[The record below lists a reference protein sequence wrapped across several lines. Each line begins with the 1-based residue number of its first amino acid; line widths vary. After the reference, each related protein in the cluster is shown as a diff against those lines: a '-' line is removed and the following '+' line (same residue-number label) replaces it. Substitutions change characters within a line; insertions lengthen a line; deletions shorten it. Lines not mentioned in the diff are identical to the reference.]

1 MKLFSSQITTTNK
14 QSERLLSLGIRSRT
28 ADMYIEKITGLWCD
42 TPYWRIKNHQNRN
55 DINPAWSF
63 FQLLKMIPSYMYI
76 PGYDSPVQL
85 QISPPL
91 IKYYNQT
98 QLEVQLP
105 EFERADIYENVIDMI
120 EWLIE
125 SGNFEKKYLVVN

>member
-14 QSERLLSLGIRSRT
+14 QSERLLSLGIRPRT

-42 TPYWRIKNHQNRN
+42 IPYWRVKNHQNRS

-63 FQLLKMIPSYMYI
+63 FYLLKMIPSYIYI
-76 PGYDSPVQL
+76 PGYESPAQL
-85 QISPPL
+85 QIYPPV
-91 IKYYNQT
+91 IRYYNQA
-98 QLEVQLP
+98 QMEVQLP
-105 EFERADIYENVIDMI
+105 KFEKTDIYENAIDMV

-125 SGNFEKKYLVVN
+125 NENFNKKYLVEN